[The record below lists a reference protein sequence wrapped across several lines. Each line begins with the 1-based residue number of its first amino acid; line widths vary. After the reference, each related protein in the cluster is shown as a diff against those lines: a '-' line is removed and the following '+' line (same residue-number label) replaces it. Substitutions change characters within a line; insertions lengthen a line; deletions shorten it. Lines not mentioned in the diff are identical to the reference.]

1 MRANFLLA
9 AAACLGLTSA
19 LPTEDVAALEER
31 QTRVPTIFLCG
42 DSTVATVGAS
52 SQTQGWGAFLQYSF
66 QTSRAIVDNRAIG
79 GRSARSYTREG
90 RFDTVAN
97 LAQPGDWVVIELGH
111 NDGGSLSTDNGRSA
125 CFGDG
130 EQTCS
135 TVYNGV
141 AETVLT
147 FPKYLK
153 NAANKMLAKGAK
165 VIISTSTPRNVWQ
178 TGSYAWSPPRFHY
191 YGWPPPQQLGDPA
204 NGVYFLPHGE
214 YGAQA
219 QRNLGASTVNAGY
232 PVDHLHPGPFIAD
245 AMAKSFVLA
254 LRCGTTALGDLVRNS
269 TSSLTSTYL
278 GPCIGPANS
287 TISALLR

>member
-1 MRANFLLA
+1 MRTNFLLA

-66 QTSRAIVDNRAIG
+66 QTSKAVVDNRAIG

-97 LAQPGDWVVIELGH
+97 LAQSGDWVVIELGH

-135 TVYNGV
+135 TVYK
-141 AETVLT
+141 L
-147 FPKYLK
+147 
-153 NAANKMLAKGAK
+153 AA
-165 VIISTSTPRNVWQ
+165 
-178 TGSYAWSPPRFHY
+178 
-191 YGWPPPQQLGDPA
+191 QQLGGPA
-204 NGVYFLPHGE
+204 KGVYFLPHGE

-219 QRNLGASTVNAGY
+219 QRNLGASTVNGGY

-254 LRCGTTALGDLVRNS
+254 LRCGSTALGGLVRNS

-278 GPCIGPANS
+278 GPCIGAANS